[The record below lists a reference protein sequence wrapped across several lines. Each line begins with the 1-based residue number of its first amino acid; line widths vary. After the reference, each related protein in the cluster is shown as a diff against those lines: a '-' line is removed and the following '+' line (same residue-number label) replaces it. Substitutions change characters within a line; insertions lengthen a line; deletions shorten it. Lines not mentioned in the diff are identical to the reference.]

1 MGTQAE
7 IQDGVPRIA
16 DPDKS
21 MPKIDKNEAREERI
35 RNRVIVDAYTPEEQV
50 IGWHTYLGDKIRFPL
65 QATCIGEM
73 TTSPLLKGEEVR
85 VSGMV
90 PEHEVSRGMF
100 VTVEW
105 QGREMG
111 VPLEQLEP
119 IDADNASE
127 EAIRDWHYLKDRG
140 HQLP

>member
-1 MGTQAE
+1 
-7 IQDGVPRIA
+7 
-16 DPDKS
+16 
-21 MPKIDKNEAREERI
+21 MPNVDKNEAREERI

-50 IGWHTYLGDKIRFPL
+50 IGWHTYLGDKIRFPF
-65 QATCIGEM
+65 QATCIEEI
-73 TTSPLLKGEEVR
+73 TTSPLKEDEKVL

-90 PEHEVSRGMF
+90 PENEVSGGMF

-105 QGREMG
+105 EGREMG

-119 IDADNASE
+119 IDADKASE
-127 EAIRDWHYLKDRG
+127 EAIRDWHYWKARG